1 MGSFPR
7 EERVNCNF
15 FPLFLFAKFEKR
27 RGEWSRIFVP
37 ALFDKRVRCS
47 NQKKKEGKRR
57 KEACKAIKISDY
69 VHARKN
75 RINDRIQRWMKYA
88 IPIAFI
94 FFFSLFSTKKKRYF
108 DVTQNRK
115 HGSFLSDYLLSFRL
129 PFRFVR
135 EFLAGVVFKRR
146 NVEKKEKKV
155 NLKLALH
162 HVQSLIWSR

>member
-15 FPLFLFAKFEKR
+15 FPLFFLPS
-27 RGEWSRIFVP
+27 SRKDEENDREFSFQLSLTNECVARI
-37 ALFDKRVRCS
+37 K
-47 NQKKKEGKRR
+47 KRR
-57 KEACKAIKISDY
+57 KEKEEKRRVKRLKYQERLRARTDKRSDTTMNEICDSNSFY
-69 VHARKN
+69 
-75 RINDRIQRWMKYA
+75 
-88 IPIAFI
+88 

-115 HGSFLSDYLLSFRL
+115 HGSFLSDYLPFRL

-155 NLKLALH
+155 NSKLASH